1 MLGELIQVRELK
13 FLLNRWALMQR
24 DIEEPFNR
32 KSLKKL
38 YKALNYLPDDERLFL
53 AKKYL
58 DNSGKPFSDNVM
70 AEKEELKP
78 IKYTRKRANKC

>member
-1 MLGELIQVRELK
+1 MRELK
-13 FLLNRWALMQR
+13 FLLNRCALMQR

-32 KSLKKL
+32 TSLEKL
-38 YKALNYLPDDERLFL
+38 YKALNVLPNDERIFL

-58 DNSGKPFSDNVM
+58 NNSGMLFSDTLI
-70 AEKEELKP
+70 AGKEELKP

>member
-32 KSLKKL
+32 TSLEKL
-38 YKALNYLPDDERLFL
+38 YKALNVLPNDERIFL

-58 DNSGKPFSDNVM
+58 NNSEMLTFCIWN
-70 AEKEELKP
+70 KEAKEDIYRFHRP
-78 IKYTRKRANKC
+78 

>member
-1 MLGELIQVRELK
+1 MLVELIQVRELK

-32 KSLKKL
+32 TSLEKL
-38 YKALNYLPDDERLFL
+38 YKALNVLPNDERIFL

-58 DNSGKPFSDNVM
+58 NNSGMLFSDTLI
-70 AEKEELKP
+70 AGKEELKP

>member
-32 KSLKKL
+32 TSLEKL
-38 YKALNYLPDDERLFL
+38 YKALNVLPNDERIFL

-58 DNSGKPFSDNVM
+58 NNSGMLFSDTLI
-70 AEKEELKP
+70 AGKEELKP

>member
-32 KSLKKL
+32 TSLEKL
-38 YKALNYLPDDERLFL
+38 YKALNVLPNDERIFL

-58 DNSGKPFSDNVM
+58 NNSGMLCSDTLI
-70 AEKEELKP
+70 AGKEELKP

>member
-58 DNSGKPFSDNVM
+58 NNSGMLFSDTLI
-70 AEKEELKP
+70 AGKEELKP